1 MKSERKDFAYHLTKF
16 FTVYLPSQRN
26 LSQGTAIAYKDAFRL
41 LLQFCNE
48 KLGIKPTNLSLKDFD
63 RKCVEDFI
71 LWLKDERHN
80 KANTCNQRLAALNSF
95 FTYLQYEQPDMILQ
109 CQQCMSI
116 PYMKTPEPPLKY
128 LTIDGIQAIMDQPDT
143 STKYGRR
150 DLAILSLMY
159 DTGARVQ
166 EISGVNLVDLRL
178 ISPATLRLTG
188 KGNKT
193 RVVPL
198 LSKTSEILSY
208 YIKDFKL
215 KEQGDEVPL
224 FQNRKHGRLSRF
236 GISYILT
243 YYADR
248 AREHHPDLIP
258 DRVSPHMFR
267 HSKAMHLLQA
277 NVNIVYIRDLLGHE
291 SIKTTE
297 VYARADNTLKRKALE
312 KADPIKHKSLNFPDW
327 NNDEDLMDWLR
338 NLGK

>member
-1 MKSERKDFAYHLTKF
+1 MHSVYCYSFVTK
-16 FTVYLPSQRN
+16 N
-26 LSQGTAIAYKDAFRL
+26 
-41 LLQFCNE
+41 
-48 KLGIKPTNLSLKDFD
+48 
-63 RKCVEDFI
+63 
-71 LWLKDERHN
+71 ERHY

-166 EISGVNLVDLRL
+166 EISGINLVDLRL

-248 AREHHPDLIP
+248 AREHHPDLIEFHHICF
-258 DRVSPHMFR
+258 D
-267 HSKAMHLLQA
+267 
-277 NVNIVYIRDLLGHE
+277 IR
-291 SIKTTE
+291 KPCT
-297 VYARADNTLKRKALE
+297 YYR
-312 KADPIKHKSLNFPDW
+312 
-327 NNDEDLMDWLR
+327 LM
-338 NLGK
+338 

>member
-1 MKSERKDFAYHLTKF
+1 MANPRC
-16 FTVYLPSQRN
+16 
-26 LSQGTAIAYKDAFRL
+26 YK
-41 LLQFCNE
+41 CE
-48 KLGIKPTNLSLKDFD
+48 
-63 RKCVEDFI
+63 V
-71 LWLKDERHN
+71 
-80 KANTCNQRLAALNSF
+80 
-95 FTYLQYEQPDMILQ
+95 
-109 CQQCMSI
+109 
-116 PYMKTPEPPLKY
+116 
-128 LTIDGIQAIMDQPDT
+128 T
-143 STKYGRR
+143 SYY
-150 DLAILSLMY
+150 LMY